1 MRIRF
6 LTLEDILAADLPLDA
21 PPNQSKTS
29 RLTRSTGLEDMIYS
43 DLYQQDERMRLAE
56 SKLNL
61 SSAEELAR
69 DVFQCFYSLNLRFT
83 DKSRLTVEARECNL
97 RILEQLL
104 ATPEF
109 EEIRA
114 TCEGHELSAFEAA
127 VSFIERISDAV
138 ESLKRAL
145 DSAGKGKLQALE
157 RLEQQRDQLL
167 ALLCEMLAQN
177 GTSSSTPGSKPSPEL
192 LHLAEQVASLYKQ
205 AQAVAELLNLQYIK
219 EGPSISQCISKAAKA
234 AAETA
239 AFTRMAE
246 TCWGTGEGTPRKN
259 KENRELLERL
269 RNNPQ
274 LLAIMRHLG
283 RMMEMISDLRHNA
296 YHYGRGEKYSLTLGK
311 DLKNVLS
318 GELAMLATPETTTL
332 FLRRLANGSLKQYA
346 RREKIRK
353 GMGDIIVC
361 LDESGSTMGE
371 KAAWGKAF
379 ALAMLNICAHDKR
392 KFAIVHFASDD
403 EVETS
408 LFLPGQYTTEG
419 VLQAAEHFFDGG
431 TDFEAPL
438 EASMKLIAEQEFNAA
453 DIIFI
458 TDGLCRISEDFRKRF
473 AYFQSEFLV
482 TVQGLLLD
490 MGDADDFSL
499 KSFCERVAATSDL
512 AKDEHQADMIAQEFF
527 TKHI

>member
-6 LTLEDILAADLPLDA
+6 LTLEDILAAGLPLDS
-21 PPNQSKTS
+21 PPNHSKTN
-29 RLTRSTGLEDMIYS
+29 RLTRSAGLEDMIYS
-43 DLYQQDERMRLAE
+43 DLYQQDDRMRLAE

-61 SSAEELAR
+61 STAEELAR

-114 TCEGHELSAFEAA
+114 KCEGHELSAFEAA
-127 VSFIERISDAV
+127 VSFIERIPDAV

-145 DSAGKGKLQALE
+145 DGAGKGKMKVLE
-157 RLEQQRDQLL
+157 RLEQQRDHLL
-167 ALLCEMLAQN
+167 VLLCEMLAQN
-177 GTSSSTPGSKPSPEL
+177 GASSSASGGKPSPEL
-192 LHLAEQVASLYKQ
+192 LHLAEQAANLCKQ
-205 AQAVAELLNLQYIK
+205 AQAVAELLNLQCIK
-219 EGPSISQCISKAAKA
+219 EGQSISQCISEAAKA

-246 TCWGTGEGTPRKN
+246 TCWRTGEGTPRKN
-259 KENRELLERL
+259 KENLELLKRL

-283 RMMEMISDLRHNA
+283 RMMEMISGLRHNA

-361 LDESGSTMGE
+361 LDESGSTEGE

-392 KFAIVHFASDD
+392 KFAIVHFSSYD

-408 LFLPGQYTTEG
+408 LFLPGQYTTED

-431 TDFEAPL
+431 TNFEAPL
-438 EASMKLIAEQEFNAA
+438 EASMKLIAEQEFETA

-482 TVQGLLLD
+482 TVQGILLD

-499 KSFCERVAATSDL
+499 KSFCERILATGSLIDDKIDVENIEKEL
-512 AKDEHQADMIAQEFF
+512 FNKNI
-527 TKHI
+527 